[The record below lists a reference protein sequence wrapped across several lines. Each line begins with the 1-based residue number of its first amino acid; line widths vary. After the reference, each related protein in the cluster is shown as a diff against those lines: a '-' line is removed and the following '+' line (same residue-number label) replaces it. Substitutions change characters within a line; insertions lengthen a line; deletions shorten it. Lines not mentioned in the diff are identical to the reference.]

1 MFELYSVIPL
11 IGVCLGVFSC
21 IIILLK
27 QQQPIY
33 RKTLFLVFI
42 LSISYYSFTIFM
54 VNSDQL
60 INWPHVFRT
69 GSPFFY
75 MISVSLFLLSR
86 AFINDQKKPELLD
99 IVLLSIPILHIIEL
113 LPFYLKSSSEKIIII
128 ESFIQNKGSIYT
140 TDTSFISTNF
150 HYTLQGF
157 FGILS
162 GGTVVFNTTR
172 LAVKEKV
179 SVFKFRW
186 SWLFFIGLS
195 VFILFLIA
203 IFAYVF
209 LKLDRF
215 FFQYFMSVY
224 FASTLLLILLLI
236 FLHPNVLYA
245 FDVLK
250 IPTIGNN
257 NINKSKT
264 LNLEDKEIDAVKSKI
279 ETFFK
284 NNHDYLSSE
293 FRLQDFAD
301 DLKMNKN
308 FLSQV
313 INTVYNQNFNQL
325 VNSKR
330 IDYVLEKLKDVQ
342 WAKLSFEGMANTV
355 GFKSRT
361 TFNKAFKE
369 KTNLTPSEYILKI
382 RN

>member
-86 AFINDQKKPELLD
+86 AYIKNQIKPQLLD
-99 IVLLSIPILHIIEL
+99 LVLVSIPILHIIEL
-113 LPFYLKSSSEKIIII
+113 LPFYLKSSTEKITVI
-128 ESFIQNKGSIYT
+128 ENFIQNKGSIYT

-150 HYTLQGF
+150 HYTFQGF
-157 FGILS
+157 LGIIS
-162 GGTVVFNTTR
+162 GGMVVFNTTR
-172 LAVKEKV
+172 LAFKEKV
-179 SVFKFRW
+179 SVIKFHW

-195 VFILFLIA
+195 IFILFLIA

-224 FASTLLLILLLI
+224 FAATLLLILQLI
-236 FLHPNVLYA
+236 FLQPNVLYG
-245 FDVLK
+245 LK
-250 IPTIGNN
+250 VESISPNENSKNN
-257 NINKSKT
+257 NTKPLKLSSI
-264 LNLEDKEIDAVKSKI
+264 EIAAFKKDI

-284 NNHDYLSSE
+284 TNQGYLSND
-293 FRLQDFAD
+293 FRLQDFAN
-301 DLKMNKN
+301 DLSMSKN
-308 FLSQV
+308 LLSHV

-325 VNSKR
+325 INSKR
-330 IDYVLEKLKDVQ
+330 IDYVLNKLNDSQ
-342 WAKLSFEGMANTV
+342 WVKLSLEGMANNV

-361 TFNKAFKE
+361 TFTKAFKE
-369 KTNLTPSEYILKI
+369 KTGLTPSEYITK
-382 RN
+382 RQS